1 MFKVLFALSVAGLLC
16 FMPFYI
22 DFGFKKIPYTLQ
34 KMICS
39 TLFLLAGVFA
49 FGACDFPNNWF
60 YRFIIIAFVF
70 SWIGDWA
77 LAKKQDL
84 RFIIGL
90 ISFLLGH
97 VSYIIAFHYANQ
109 MLFGTTP
116 FLIKSE
122 IIAAVL
128 VFLVF
133 LCLKFII
140 KINFNGM
147 GAAVA
152 VYALTISL
160 MLVKAF
166 SLGIRAFLYLDSA
179 MVLYV
184 VSLAAVSFVISDSV
198 LVLILFKNKSTQ
210 ITELICITTYYIAQ
224 LLFAFSMISLDWIQL
239 GVSCS

>member
-1 MFKVLFALSVAGLLC
+1 MFKILFIISAAALVC

-39 TLFLLAGVFA
+39 TLFLFAGIFA
-49 FGACDFPNNWF
+49 LGVCDFPPNWF

-77 LAKKQDL
+77 LAKKQNT

-90 ISFLLGH
+90 VSFLLGH
-97 VSYIIAFHYANQ
+97 FSYIIAFHYANQ
-109 MLFGTTP
+109 MLFGKTP
-116 FLIKSE
+116 FFVKGE
-122 IIAAVL
+122 IIAAAL

-140 KINFNGM
+140 KIKFNGM

-166 SLGIRAFLYLDSA
+166 SLGISAFICLNSA
-179 MVLYV
+179 MILYV

-210 ITELICITTYYIAQ
+210 MTELICIATYYAAQ
-224 LLFAFSMISLDWIQL
+224 LLFAFSMIAINASVPGI
-239 GVSCS
+239 S